1 MSGGGGAAVP
11 YRPGAAHTDAEVRS
25 HENHYTRFLY
35 QGLLDLHGWLYSPNA
50 GEKIG
55 HLPADNFLDFVQ
67 AVTTD
72 IVKASGNEAEE
83 LPYTLEIVP
92 PSSPIPRA

>member
-1 MSGGGGAAVP
+1 MFTAST
-11 YRPGAAHTDAEVRS
+11 HTAFTPRS
-25 HENHYTRFLY
+25 LVVSSFLY